1 MLRLAFAKDVAAGPA
16 YIVQMVVSARFEA
29 CTSAL
34 GWLSLSSE
42 GGDNQ
47 RVLSSNN
54 FLIK

>member
-47 RVLSSNN
+47 RVLSSNI
-54 FLIK
+54 F